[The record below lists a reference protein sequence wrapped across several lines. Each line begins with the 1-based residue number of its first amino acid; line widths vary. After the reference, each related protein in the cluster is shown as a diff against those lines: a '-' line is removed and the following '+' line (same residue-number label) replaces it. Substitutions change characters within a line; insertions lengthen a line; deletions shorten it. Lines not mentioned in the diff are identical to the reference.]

1 VNFSV
6 GEKVT
11 INKCDVCPSI
21 VGKTAK
27 IRGFGENTVLLS
39 FGRGRPQTNRPK
51 AISVDDVSL
60 VKE

>member
-1 VNFSV
+1 MNFGI
-6 GEKVT
+6 GEKVVV
-11 INKCDVCPSI
+11 NKCDACPSI

-27 IRGFGENTVLLS
+27 VKGFGDNTVLLS

-51 AISVDDVSL
+51 FISVDNVSL